1 MPLGAT
7 PSRWCVCQ
15 FHHFRASNCFTFNQ
29 LLKTPGAFHQCIHY
43 YHHFLHQLSLGK
55 LPAPKSGQLGKKR
68 TDHVRLRLDGTHS
81 RLDGIV
87 ARLVLQRG
95 RRSGAIA
102 RQFCPAGQK
111 RHPSCLWRYAQDRRL
126 PAAVTISVVKT
137 CRWQPKM
144 LRRSGC
150 LHRLPCSA
158 HS

>member
-29 LLKTPGAFHQCIHY
+29 LLKTPEG
-43 YHHFLHQLSLGK
+43 LSTSVSIIITTFCTNCL
-55 LPAPKSGQLGKKR
+55 SGSFPLRRAANWGKKR

-95 RRSGAIA
+95 RLSGAMLDNFTHPA
-102 RQFCPAGQK
+102 RNTG
-111 RHPSCLWRYAQDRRL
+111 SS
-126 PAAVTISVVKT
+126 AVTISVVKT
-137 CRWQPKM
+137 CRWQPRM

>member
-29 LLKTPGAFHQCIHY
+29 LPENTEGFPPVYPL
-43 YHHFLHQLSLGK
+43 LSRLFA
-55 LPAPKSGQLGKKR
+55 PIVSREASAPKSGQLGKKR

-95 RRSGAIA
+95 RLSGAIA

>member
-29 LLKTPGAFHQCIHY
+29 LPENTEGFPPVYPL
-43 YHHFLHQLSLGK
+43 LSRLFA
-55 LPAPKSGQLGKKR
+55 PIVSREASAPKSGQLGKKR

-87 ARLVLQRG
+87 GRLVLQRG
-95 RRSGAIA
+95 RLSGAMLDNFIHPA
-102 RQFCPAGQK
+102 RNTG
-111 RHPSCLWRYAQDRRL
+111 SS
-126 PAAVTISVVKT
+126 AVTISVVKT
-137 CRWQPKM
+137 CRWQPRM

-150 LHRLPCSA
+150 PHRLPCSA